1 MSLGADA
8 PDVIIAVQQA
18 NVATTAGNISPS
30 VLDVPFYVSNS
41 GANAAYLYLG
51 ATGAATLSN
60 GFCIPAGTALPMK
73 ITFPSK
79 NKAGVAQFLSA
90 IAATTATTL
99 SFFICES

>member
-1 MSLGADA
+1 MALGAEA

-18 NVATTAGNISPS
+18 SIGTTAANITPS
-30 VLDVPFYVSNS
+30 MLDVPFYVSNS

-51 ATGAATLSN
+51 GTAGATVAN
-60 GFCIPAGTALPMK
+60 GFCIPPGVSLPMK
-73 ITFPSK
+73 MLFPSK

-90 IAATTATTL
+90 IASTATTL

>member
-18 NVATTAGNISPS
+18 SVGTAAANINPS

-51 ATGAATLSN
+51 ASAAATLSN

-79 NKAGVAQFLSA
+79 NKAGAAQFLSA
-90 IAATTATTL
+90 IAATATTL